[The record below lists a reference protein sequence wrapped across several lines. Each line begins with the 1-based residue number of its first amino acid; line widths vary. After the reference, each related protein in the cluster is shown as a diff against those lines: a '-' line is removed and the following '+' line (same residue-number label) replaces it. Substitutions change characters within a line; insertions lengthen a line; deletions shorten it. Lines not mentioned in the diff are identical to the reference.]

1 MANESRAFRMPQNM
15 SLEDIVKSVESFLN
29 IEKSMET
36 QSSPTTDGFVLQASQ
51 PKDAWRTISGTRLAI
66 TVHFMLTSDV
76 LNVTVGEGQWSD
88 KIGAGAIGWFVA
100 WPLAVTALFGAYRQK
115 NLPAEIFGAIERSI
129 MLGGQQI
136 VINGSGSRV
145 GQGMIVCPN
154 CKTQNAATSKCC
166 VNCGTLLLNK
176 CPNCNTDITPGNK
189 FCPECGHKLP

>member
-1 MANESRAFRMPQNM
+1 MPQNM
-15 SLEDIVKSVESFLN
+15 TLQDIVKSVENFLN
-29 IEKSMET
+29 VEKSMET

-76 LNVTVGEGQWSD
+76 FNVTIGEGQWSD

-115 NLPAEIFGAIERSI
+115 NLPGEIFTAVERAI

-136 VINGSGSRV
+136 VINGSGSTV
-145 GQGMIVCPN
+145 QQGMVVCPG
-154 CKTQNAATSKCC
+154 CKTQNREGSKFC
-166 VNCGTLLLNK
+166 VNCGTPLANK
-176 CPNCNTDITPGNK
+176 CPNCQTDIAPGSK
-189 FCPECGHKLP
+189 FCPECGHKL

>member
-51 PKDAWRTISGTRLAI
+51 PKDAWKTISGTRLAI

-115 NLPAEIFGAIERSI
+115 SLPAEIFGAIERSI

-136 VINGSGSRV
+136 VINGSGSRIAA
-145 GQGMIVCPN
+145 GMV
-154 CKTQNAATSKCC
+154 
-166 VNCGTLLLNK
+166 
-176 CPNCNTDITPGNK
+176 
-189 FCPECGHKLP
+189 

>member
-1 MANESRAFRMPQNM
+1 M
-15 SLEDIVKSVESFLN
+15 
-29 IEKSMET
+29 
-36 QSSPTTDGFVLQASQ
+36 
-51 PKDAWRTISGTRLAI
+51 
-66 TVHFMLTSDV
+66 
-76 LNVTVGEGQWSD
+76 TVGEGQWSD

-154 CKTQNAATSKCC
+154 CKTQNASTSKFC